1 MLQGEKLVELNVR
14 DLISAF
20 KLSGKSKLWQFL
32 AQYPA
37 KRLAHEMLEFD
48 KTVEQRG
55 IVEAGR
61 FLLNR
66 FSGSVTVSGAE
77 KIPKF
82 GPLIVASN
90 HPGMMDAMALWTAI
104 GREDIK
110 IVAAR
115 RDLLDLLPNMRQR
128 LILIDPNSCR
138 AFREAASH
146 LKSGGA
152 LLTFPAGRIEPDV
165 GVREGAIQS
174 LANWSPSVISLK
186 RRVEEATVL
195 PAFVY
200 GVISKIAMKNP
211 LLNSF
216 KDQKEHDWAAATL
229 QILSPI
235 YRRVG
240 IHAAFGRPA
249 CTFDDLIAQM
259 KCMIQNSEGELRS
272 QS

>member
-1 MLQGEKLVELNVR
+1 MLQGEKLVELNAR

-77 KIPKF
+77 KIPKL

-104 GREDIK
+104 SREDLK
-110 IVAAR
+110 IVAAK
-115 RDLLDLLPNMRQR
+115 RDLLDLLPNMQKY
-128 LILIDPNSCR
+128 LIQINPNSCG

-174 LANWSPSVISLK
+174 LENWSPSVIALK

-200 GVISKIAMKNP
+200 GVISKSAMKNP

-229 QILSPI
+229 QILAPS

-249 CTFDDLIAQM
+249 CTFEDLIAQM

>member
-1 MLQGEKLVELNVR
+1 MLQGEKLVELNAR

-20 KLSGKSKLWQFL
+20 KLSGNSKLWRFL
-32 AQYPA
+32 ARYPA
-37 KRLAHEMLEFD
+37 KRLANEMLEFD
-48 KTVEQRG
+48 KMAEQRG

-61 FLLNR
+61 FLLSR
-66 FSGSVTVSGAE
+66 FSGSLTVSGAE

-104 GREDIK
+104 SREDIK

-115 RDLLDLLPNMRQR
+115 RDLLDLLPNLQKH
-128 LILIDPNSCR
+128 LILIDPNSCG

-152 LLTFPAGRIEPDV
+152 LLTFPAGRIEPDIV
-165 GVREGAIQS
+165 VRDGAVQS
-174 LANWSPSVISLK
+174 LENWSPSVIALK
-186 RRVEEATVL
+186 RRMEEATVL

-200 GVISKIAMKNP
+200 GVISKRAMKHP

-229 QILSPI
+229 QILLPY

-240 IHAAFGRPA
+240 IHAHFGRPA
-249 CTFDDLIAQM
+249 CTFDDLLAQM
-259 KCMIQNSEGELRS
+259 KCMIANYRIELD
-272 QS
+272 

>member
-1 MLQGEKLVELNVR
+1 MLHGEKLVELNAR

-32 AQYPA
+32 AHYPA
-37 KRLAHEMLEFD
+37 KKLAHEMLEFD
-48 KTVEQRG
+48 KTVKQQG
-55 IVEAGR
+55 ILEAGR
-61 FLLNR
+61 FLLGR

-110 IVAAR
+110 ILAAR
-115 RDLLDLLPNMRQR
+115 RDLLDLLPNMQQK
-128 LILIDPNSCR
+128 LILIDPNSCG
-138 AFREAASH
+138 AFREAAAH

-165 GVREGAIQS
+165 GVREGAIES
-174 LANWSPSVISLK
+174 LENWSPSVIALK
-186 RRVEEATVL
+186 RRMEEATVL

-200 GVISKIAMKNP
+200 GVISKRAMKNP
-211 LLNSF
+211 LLNAF

-229 QILSPI
+229 QILMPA
-235 YRRVG
+235 YRGVG
-240 IHAAFGRPA
+240 IHAAFGRPV
-249 CTFDDLIAQM
+249 CTFDDLKAQM
-259 KCMIQNSEGELRS
+259 RCMIANYRSELN
-272 QS
+272 